1 MLSSQVELERTVLI
15 TAKERL
21 LAAADE
27 LFYAEGVSH
36 VGIDR
41 VVEHAGVAKAT
52 LYNAF
57 GSKEALIR
65 AYLERRQSIREV
77 RFKKALAPYDSPRD
91 RLLAIFDVVGGVF
104 AQPGFRGC
112 AFLNVQAQ
120 SPLGGTIQEICDEAR
135 GWLHALFHDLVM
147 ELGVAQPDELVQQ
160 LVMLYD
166 GATVAATMDRNLEA
180 ASVAR
185 NLATL
190 LVDSA
195 PRLAV
200 AP

>member
-1 MLSSQVELERTVLI
+1 MELERTVLI

-27 LFYAEGVSH
+27 LFYAEGVGH

-41 VVEHAGVAKAT
+41 VVERAGVAKAT

-65 AYLERRQSIREV
+65 AYLQRRQQIREV
-77 RFKKALAPYDSPRD
+77 RFAKALAPYDSARD

-135 GWLHALFHDLVM
+135 GWLHALFRDLVM
-147 ELGVAQPDELVQQ
+147 ELGVEDPDPLVHQ

-180 ASVAR
+180 AGIAR
-185 NLATL
+185 ELATL
-190 LVDSA
+190 LVDRA
-195 PRLAV
+195 TRV
-200 AP
+200 AS